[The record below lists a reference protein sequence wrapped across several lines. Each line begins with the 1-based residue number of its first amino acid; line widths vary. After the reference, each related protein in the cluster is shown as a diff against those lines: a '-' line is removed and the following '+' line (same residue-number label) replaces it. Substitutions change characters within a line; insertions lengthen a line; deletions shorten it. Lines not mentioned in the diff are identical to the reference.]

1 MYARSPQSIFLSITN
16 DLNIFSVCVQYTFTY
31 TILVFMLHYFT
42 PLGKLSVELTKKMN
56 RDHDHSQFPLSD
68 ILITIIVSDIY
79 MFNTAA
85 LHKYILVIN

>member
-1 MYARSPQSIFLSITN
+1 MCTIYVYIC
-16 DLNIFSVCVQYTFTY
+16 NIGFHAA
-31 TILVFMLHYFT
+31 LLT

-79 MFNTAA
+79 MFNTSA